1 MDGARLGFGAQPV
14 LDGFS
19 AAFHRGRVTALV
31 GRSGCGKSTLL
42 RVVAGL
48 QPLDAGRVHDVPTDR
63 AFVFQDAALL
73 PWLSVRENVSLPAR
87 YRRPGPRGESGP
99 TFDPDEALALVGLEG
114 LGARL
119 PRELSGGQKMRV
131 SIARAVAA
139 RPALVLLDEAF
150 AALDGL
156 TRREVQDRFLDL
168 QEDFGWTV
176 LLVTHE
182 LGDACRMADRVLA
195 LDGPPLRVLDDVTI
209 FSPRPR
215 AAPDAGALER
225 LAERLGVE
233 AP

>member
-1 MDGARLGFGAQPV
+1 MEGARLALGGQPV

-48 QPLDAGRVHDVPTDR
+48 QALDAGRVHDVPPDR

-73 PWLSVRENVSLPAR
+73 PWRTVRQNVALPAR
-87 YRRPGPRGESGP
+87 YRRPGPLGGEVGAL
-99 TFDPDEALALVGLEG
+99 DPDEALALVGLEG
-114 LGARL
+114 LGERL

-131 SIARAVAA
+131 SLARAVAA

-168 QEDFGWTV
+168 QEEFGWTV

-182 LGDACRMADRVLA
+182 LGDACRLADRVLA
-195 LDGPPLRVLDDVTI
+195 LDGPPLRVLDDVTL

-225 LAERLGVE
+225 LADRLGVE

>member
-1 MDGARLGFGAQPV
+1 M
-14 LDGFS
+14 LDGLS
-19 AAFHRGRVTALV
+19 AGFHRGRITALV

-48 QPLDAGRVHDVPTDR
+48 QALDGGRVHDVPADR

-73 PWLSVRENVSLPAR
+73 PWLTVRENVALPGR
-87 YRRPGPRGESGP
+87 YRRPGPLGDRAPG
-99 TFDPDEALALVGLEG
+99 FDPDEALALVGLEG
-114 LGARL
+114 LGERL

-131 SIARAVAA
+131 SLARAVAA

-156 TRREVQDRFLDL
+156 TRREVQDRFVDL
-168 QEDFGWTV
+168 QDEFGWTV

-182 LGDACRMADRVLA
+182 LGDACRLADRVLA
-195 LDGPPLRVLDDVTI
+195 LDGPPLRLVDDVTL